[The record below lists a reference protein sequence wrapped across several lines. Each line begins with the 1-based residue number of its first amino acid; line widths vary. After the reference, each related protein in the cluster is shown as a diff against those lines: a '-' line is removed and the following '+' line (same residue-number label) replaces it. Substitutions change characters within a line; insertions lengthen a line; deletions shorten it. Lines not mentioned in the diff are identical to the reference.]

1 MVVPAMAG
9 SWGVLAGVAGVFGLI
24 TIGTMVTAVAIGY
37 RTVGMVDRVHI
48 TRHADLVAGLLVAAS
63 GAVVL
68 MLGI

>member
-24 TIGTMVTAVAIGY
+24 TIGTMVTTVAIGY
-37 RTVGMVDRVHI
+37 RTVGMVDRVRI